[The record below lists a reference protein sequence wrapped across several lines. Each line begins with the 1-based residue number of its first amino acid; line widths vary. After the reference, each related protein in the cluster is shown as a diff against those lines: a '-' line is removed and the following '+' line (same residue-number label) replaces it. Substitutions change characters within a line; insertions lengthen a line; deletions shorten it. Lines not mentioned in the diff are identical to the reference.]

1 MASEDQKPFKLS
13 PGPITAILMVATA
26 FGFDALQFFLGS
38 VLTVVVGAGLAV
50 AFMITLL
57 STVIFLL
64 WFKFADNNNENHF
77 VGRRVLK
84 SIMKRIF
91 VSALTFG
98 SEFIPG
104 LDLIVP
110 GITAGVVAN
119 IAISW
124 TGDMKANKLAQQ
136 EAGGK
141 DMSDRNARRL
151 DRRWTGVDP
160 DTRSRQEASLQQ
172 RARDDAGDGKKRDEV
187 VRRQKLAKEEHA
199 ALDVVGLVA
208 PEARFA
214 AEAVKTG
221 QKSFDALRAHQD
233 RKRKGAAKPP
243 EAAKDNRPYASD
255 QSKAV

>member
-1 MASEDQKPFKLS
+1 MAISVGDL
-13 PGPITAILMVATA
+13 GPVGLMKAIVNT
-26 FGFDALQFFLGS
+26 FLAMAAVGI
-38 VLTVVVGAGLAV
+38 VLTWPEEFGTAKSLTELGVGL
-50 AFMITLL
+50 F
-57 STVIFLL
+57 
-64 WFKFADNNNENHF
+64 F
-77 VGRRVLK
+77 VCG
-84 SIMKRIF
+84 
-91 VSALTFG
+91 
-98 SEFIPG
+98 
-104 LDLIVP
+104 
-110 GITAGVVAN
+110 
-119 IAISW
+119 AIEW
-124 TGDMKANKLAQQ
+124 
-136 EAGGK
+136 AGGK